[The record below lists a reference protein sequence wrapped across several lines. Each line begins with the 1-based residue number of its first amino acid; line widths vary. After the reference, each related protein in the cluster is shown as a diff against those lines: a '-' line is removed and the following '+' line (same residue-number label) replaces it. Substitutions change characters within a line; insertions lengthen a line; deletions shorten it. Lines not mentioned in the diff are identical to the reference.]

1 VWSNIPGRET
11 PFLGPV
17 ALAPGE
23 VLPYV
28 GMFEVPADFCG
39 TDTVTVEGF
48 SLCGNRRVEAS
59 DVSSCPVEL
68 SPKLVVRNHCATSPI
83 RHGQQANFSGSVSN
97 VGDSV
102 LRGVTI
108 RNQMVV
114 ANHPEQT
121 DTPVTG
127 PMDIAPGETIVFDYT
142 LMIPDDRNCCEI
154 IHSLIASGKHPC
166 EDSLIQSTST
176 VVCPIET
183 HPSLS
188 VVLDCVTTPHAV
200 GDWVTYHGWIENNG
214 DISLEALNVEVVNGP
229 AHLVMSDIHSS
240 ILSVGEKEVWTLSYE
255 KLNDGPLPPIQIRA
269 TARDICQDRMVSDI
283 AACHLPQGMNRPI
296 RIQSVSHSG
305 GEVRVVWK
313 VQPHMAYRIKQCA
326 QLTGEWAETGTAISS
341 ADGLLTWQSSMS
353 HPAQMFFR
361 LESE

>member
-1 VWSNIPGRET
+1 MINTGNITLQNIEITSALPQPQTPVFSIRTLAPGQSMNFQGTLNVPADCCEIENTVTAKGTSLCSSVEVQDQATSICPVLFQPGLEITKTCAPTPVKPGEMMYYEGEIKNTGNITMVQVMVWSNIPGRET

-23 VLPYV
+23 VLPYA
-28 GMFEVPADFCG
+28 GMFEVPVDFCG

-102 LRGVTI
+102 LHGVTI

-154 IHSLIASGKHPC
+154 IHSLIASGTHPC
-166 EDSLIQSTST
+166 DDSLIQSTST

-188 VVLDCVTTPHAV
+188 VVLDCVTTPHTV

-214 DISLEALNVEVVNGP
+214 DISLEAL
-229 AHLVMSDIHSS
+229 
-240 ILSVGEKEVWTLSYE
+240 
-255 KLNDGPLPPIQIRA
+255 
-269 TARDICQDRMVSDI
+269 
-283 AACHLPQGMNRPI
+283 
-296 RIQSVSHSG
+296 
-305 GEVRVVWK
+305 
-313 VQPHMAYRIKQCA
+313 
-326 QLTGEWAETGTAISS
+326 
-341 ADGLLTWQSSMS
+341 
-353 HPAQMFFR
+353 
-361 LESE
+361 